1 MNTGLPEAHRH
12 TQAVCQ
18 ATGGNGCKIL
28 EDCLKRSKCSLP
40 KTIKTLPEGGKARG
54 WPYSIGDEL
63 KSDDI
68 QVGRK
73 LSGSLTLINTFNS
86 DSRQQECIKW
96 VLAASRDKRHC
107 TCIHQ
112 SCPSPTAHMIH
123 KITCSLTE
131 SSLTLWKG
139 HSPRRWEPQEISSNI
154 TEHPLFARHYAKDV
168 TSSIYSILPAPSVI
182 GRHVL
187 ELACTS
193 LCLHLFQVHVQ

>member
-1 MNTGLPEAHRH
+1 M
-12 TQAVCQ
+12 
-18 ATGGNGCKIL
+18 
-28 EDCLKRSKCSLP
+28 P

-112 SCPSPTAHMIH
+112 SCPSPTAHD
-123 KITCSLTE
+123 S
-131 SSLTLWKG
+131 
-139 HSPRRWEPQEISSNI
+139 
-154 TEHPLFARHYAKDV
+154 
-168 TSSIYSILPAPSVI
+168 
-182 GRHVL
+182 
-187 ELACTS
+187 
-193 LCLHLFQVHVQ
+193 